1 MLKLPLSPVRF
12 AAEDKL
18 MENTHGAND
27 AQYLKMTGT
36 PVNKLILSLSVPTVI
51 SMLVTALYN
60 TADTFFVAKLGTS
73 ATGAVS
79 IVFSLMALIQAVG
92 FTVGSGAG
100 SLVSRLLGQKQ
111 NDRANEIAS
120 SGIFAGLFFGTLIT
134 VLGLIFLDPIMLLLG
149 STDTILP
156 YARDY
161 ARYILIA
168 APAMNAS
175 FVLNFILRSEG
186 RAKFAMVGIAAGGI
200 LNIALDPLLIFTF
213 NMGIAGAAI
222 ATGISQLVSFVIL
235 LSVFF
240 RGKSITKLSVK
251 HAFTYMK
258 GYWEI
263 LKIGFP
269 SFCRQGLA
277 SIASILLNREAAVYG
292 DAVVAA
298 YSIVLKLFMLVF
310 SAFLGFGQGFQ
321 PVAGY
326 NYGAKLYDRVRAS
339 YRFTLILG
347 TVVMTGLGLLFYIF
361 APQLIS
367 LFISDDPA
375 VLEVGVYAL
384 RIQCFTMPVVPSIVA
399 TNMLF
404 QSTGFAGK
412 STFLSSA
419 RQGVFFV
426 PLILVLPRFFGLDG
440 ILFTQPG
447 ADYLTAACSIPMA
460 IAFFKKLQKAK
471 SQ

>member
-1 MLKLPLSPVRF
+1 
-12 AAEDKL
+12 
-18 MENTHGAND
+18 MENTHSAHET
-27 AQYLKMTGT
+27 QHEKMVGT
-36 PVNKLILSLSVPTVI
+36 PVNKLILSLSVPTIV
-51 SMLVTALYN
+51 SMMITALYN

-79 IVFSLMALIQAVG
+79 IVFSLMAVIQAVG

-100 SLVSRLLGQKQ
+100 SLVSRLLGEKK
-111 NDRANEIAS
+111 NERANEIAS
-120 SGIFAGLFFGTLIT
+120 AGLFAGLFFGTLIT
-134 VLGLIFLDPIMLLLG
+134 VLGLVFLDEIMLLLG
-149 STDTILP
+149 STKTILP

-161 ARYILIA
+161 ARYILIS
-168 APAMNAS
+168 APFMNAS

-186 RAKFAMVGIAAGGI
+186 RAKFAMIGIAAGGI
-200 LNIALDPLLIFTF
+200 INIALDPLLIFTF
-213 NMGIAGAAI
+213 KMGIAGAAV
-222 ATGISQLVSFVIL
+222 ATGVSQFISFSIL
-235 LSVFF
+235 LSLFL
-240 RGKSITKLSVK
+240 RGKSITRLAVK
-251 HAFTYMK
+251 RMFSYMR
-258 GYWEI
+258 GYWDI

-277 SIASILLNREAAVYG
+277 SLSSILLNREAAVYG
-292 DAVVAA
+292 DAVVAS

-326 NYGAKLYDRVRAS
+326 NYGAMRYDRVRAS
-339 YRFTLILG
+339 YRFTLFIG
-347 TVVMTGLGLLFYIF
+347 TAVMTGLGVLFYIF
-361 APQLIS
+361 APQLIT

-419 RQGVFFV
+419 RQGIFFV
-426 PLILVLPRFFGLDG
+426 PLILILPRLFGLNG

-460 IAFFKKLQKAK
+460 IAFFKKLGAEDKPKA
-471 SQ
+471 S